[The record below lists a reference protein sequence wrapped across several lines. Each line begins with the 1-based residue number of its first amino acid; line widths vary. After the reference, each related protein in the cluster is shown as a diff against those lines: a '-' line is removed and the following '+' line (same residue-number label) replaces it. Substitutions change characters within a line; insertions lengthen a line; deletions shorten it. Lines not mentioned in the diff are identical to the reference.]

1 MTPRPKRARN
11 PSATLPLAVTSAQ
24 LATCEFFSEFSD
36 ASRKK
41 ILGFSRAQRLD
52 TGQVLFEVGAPCKA
66 LHLLLD
72 GEVKMNKVSAEGK
85 EQVIRHL
92 RSGQIFGAAP
102 LFTPQGVFPATA
114 VALRPSLVLSVPKPE
129 LIRFLKAEPEMFMK
143 VLAFISQHLQD
154 MMKLAERVSLDSV
167 PKRVADYLLRLAR
180 EQGGPR
186 PGQQLQLPL
195 TQAEL
200 AAELGS
206 VREVVGRALHQFQK
220 QGILELKSR
229 CILLKK
235 FEALEHI

>member
-1 MTPRPKRARN
+1 MAYKRRCLPNA
-11 PSATLPLAVTSAQ
+11 LPLVVNSAQ
-24 LATCEFFSEFSD
+24 LARCEFFSEFSD
-36 ASRKK
+36 ANRKK
-41 ILGFSRAQRLD
+41 ILAFSRAQRLD
-52 TGQVLFEVGAPCKA
+52 TGQVLFEAGQPCKA

-92 RSGQIFGAAP
+92 RPGQIFGAAP

-114 VALRPSLVLSVPKPE
+114 VALQPSLILSVPKGE
-129 LIRFLKAEPEMFMK
+129 LIRFLKAEPDLFLK
-143 VLAFISQHLQD
+143 VLAFVSSHLQE

-167 PKRVADYLLRLAR
+167 PKRVADHLLKLAR

-186 PGQQLQLPL
+186 SGQVVDLRM

-206 VREVVGRALHQFQK
+206 VREVVGRVLHSLQQ
-220 QGILELKSR
+220 QGHIELQRGKVVLIKPES
-229 CILLKK
+229 LSSL
-235 FEALEHI
+235 

>member
-1 MTPRPKRARN
+1 MATKTARKTR
-11 PSATLPLAVTSAQ
+11 SLPLQVSSAQ
-24 LATCEFFSEFSD
+24 LAKCEFFSEFSD

-41 ILGFSRAQRLD
+41 ILAFSVARRLD
-52 TGQVLFEVGAPCKA
+52 SGEVLFEAGQPCKA

-72 GEVKMNKVSAEGK
+72 GEVKMNKVNAEGK

-92 RSGQIFGAAP
+92 RPGQIFGAAP

-114 VALRPSLVLSVPKPE
+114 VALRPSLILSVPKPE
-129 LIRFLKAEPEMFMK
+129 LIRFLKAEPELFLK

-180 EQGGPR
+180 EQGGPKA
-186 PGQQLQLPL
+186 GQVLLLQL
-195 TQAEL
+195 TQSEL

-206 VREVVGRALHQFQK
+206 VREVVGRTLQEFHK
-220 QGILELKSR
+220 QGLIEMQRGK
-229 CILLKK
+229 ILLKQPEG
-235 FEALEHI
+235 FSGL